1 MNSEKSVNSNP
12 GIKGIRFETEE
23 ETKAFIRIIKK
34 QMDRRVEM
42 ELMMISTPE
51 MRMRREFRQAVGS
64 KAIQKWIDRHCPNF
78 EEIVEQVRND
88 MEEEITKYRSS
99 IPGIVL
105 DGADE
110 RVDLSEIQIWEF
122 LTRTVKSGYGYF
134 NKDKEYKKQEDA

>member
-12 GIKGIRFETEE
+12 RIKGIRFETEE
-23 ETKAFIRIIKK
+23 ETKAFIMVIKK
-34 QMDRRVEM
+34 ELQRRVKL
-42 ELMMISTPE
+42 ELGLKMPLPE
-51 MRMRREFRQAVGS
+51 MRGDFHQAIGT
-64 KAIQKWIDRHCPNF
+64 RYCLNY
-78 EEIVEQVRND
+78 EEVVEQVRND